1 MAKEQVGLLLLI
13 VHQSLLH
20 IMAAQQAVGVDPEE
34 RQADLVGIIIQI
46 KLLEM
51 AELMVVEVAVVGF
64 SSLLQA
70 EHLAQAAMEQFI

>member
-20 IMAAQQAVGVDPEE
+20 IMAAQQAVVVDPEE